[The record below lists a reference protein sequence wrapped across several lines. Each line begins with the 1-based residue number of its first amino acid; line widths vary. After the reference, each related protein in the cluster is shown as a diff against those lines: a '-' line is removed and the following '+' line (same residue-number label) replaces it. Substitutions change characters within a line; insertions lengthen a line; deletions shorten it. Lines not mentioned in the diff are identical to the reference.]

1 MSNQIRDLFHTVKT
15 SDLTGDQI
23 QNGFGAIFLSK
34 DTIENQLVSQEI
46 VAQVQ
51 STKAPF
57 YGLPI
62 PGSFQIETIAGEPG
76 YFPITL
82 NISANKTYRI
92 EAISVTN
99 TGGSPLTATVELGDG
114 ANFAFVDTS
123 GSLGAGSVYSFKA
136 HFSQHFDNDIN
147 LYGFVSSGTE
157 ADAVYNVVYC
167 EIVQ

>member
-1 MSNQIRDLFHTVKT
+1 MSEIV
-15 SDLTGDQI
+15 
-23 QNGFGAIFLSK
+23 
-34 DTIENQLVSQEI
+34 NQLKNQNYSTVSPVSFKQVGGQIFPDNPALFDVLTLTQI
-46 VAQVQ
+46 VDGYRA
-51 STKAPF
+51 TNAPT
-57 YGLPI
+57 YGQPI
-62 PGSFQIETIAGEPG
+62 PNTFVIQTTAGEPG

-82 NISANKTYRI
+82 NTSANKTYRI

-123 GSLGAGSVYSFKA
+123 GSLGAGAVYSFKA
-136 HFSQHFDNDIN
+136 HFSQHFDNNIK

-167 EIVQ
+167 EIIQ